1 MYRLLVLLLLIAP
14 VSLSAQKENSKKA
27 LKGVGSF
34 YANSFVGLP
43 TATGEIFK
51 HTNLTA
57 ASNSFKFHSWVK
69 VTNLD
74 NNKSVI
80 VRIND
85 RMAVKSANKG
95 RVVDLTKAAAKQL
108 GVGFSGLIRVLV
120 EIVPRSETPLQ

>member
-1 MYRLLVLLLLIAP
+1 MNRILLLLL
-14 VSLSAQKENSKKA
+14 LSCPITLLAQKAETKS
-27 LKGVGSF
+27 LKGIGSF
-34 YANSFVGLP
+34 YATWFNGLP
-43 TATGEIFK
+43 TATGEIFE

-57 ASNSFKFHSWVK
+57 ASNNFKFNSWVK

-95 RVVDLTKAAAKQL
+95 RVVDLTKAAARQL
-108 GVGFSGLIRVLV
+108 GVGITGLIRVLV
-120 EIVPRSETPLQ
+120 EIVPKGQEK

>member
-1 MYRLLVLLLLIAP
+1 MNRILLLLLLIVPAT
-14 VSLSAQKENSKKA
+14 LFAQNTNPKKGF

-34 YANSFVGLP
+34 YATRFDGLP
-43 TATGEIFK
+43 TATGETFK
-51 HTNLTA
+51 HSNFTA
-57 ASNSFKFHSWVK
+57 ASNNFKFHSWVR

-74 NNKSVI
+74 NNKSVV

-95 RVVDLTKAAAKQL
+95 RIVDMTKAAAKQL

-120 EIVPRSETPLQ
+120 EIIPHD

>member
-1 MYRLLVLLLLIAP
+1 MNRILLLLLLIAP
-14 VSLSAQKENSKKA
+14 VSLLAQNKNPKGGT
-27 LKGVGSF
+27 LKGIGSF
-34 YANSFVGLP
+34 YATRFNGLP
-43 TATGEIFK
+43 TATGEIFQ
-51 HTNLTA
+51 HSNFTA

-95 RVVDLTKAAAKQL
+95 RIVDMTKAAAKQL
-108 GVGFSGLIRVLV
+108 GVGIGGLIRVLV
-120 EIVPRSETPLQ
+120 EIVPKD